1 MKNLMK
7 IEWMKLKSYPT
18 FWILIGLFVS
28 LFLLANYG
36 QYKSFVSLGSGPMN
50 LVSSSYSFP
59 QVWDNVGF
67 TYSWF
72 VIFLSVFVIISV
84 SNEFTF
90 RTGRQHVIDGLE
102 RLDYLHAK
110 MILILIISIMSTV
123 FFALVSLLFGL
134 IGGGGNPLPH
144 AERILYV
151 LIFTINYLSF
161 VALLAFLMKRSG
173 LAIILFLAY
182 LIFEFFVMKFINWK
196 FSTFVGTLLPLQSSD
211 ELLPMPILNT
221 LSNATGGIA
230 TPIMYSVAMSFFY
243 ISSYYLILRSKFL
256 KSDM

>member
-1 MKNLMK
+1 MNNLVK
-7 IEWMKLKSYPT
+7 IEWLKLKSYPT

-28 LFLLANYG
+28 LFILANYG

-50 LVSSSYSFP
+50 LVSSSYAFP

-72 VIFLSVFVIISV
+72 VIFLSVFIIISV

-102 RLDYLHAK
+102 RIDYLHAK
-110 MILILIISIMSTV
+110 LILILILSLSATI
-123 FFALVSLLFGL
+123 FFTLVCLLFGF
-134 IGGGGNPLPH
+134 IGGGGNPLLH
-144 AERILYV
+144 AERIIYV
-151 LIFTINYLSF
+151 FIFTINYLSF
-161 VALLAFLMKRSG
+161 AALLAFLMKRSG

-182 LIFEFFVMKFINWK
+182 LIFEFFVMKFVNWK
-196 FSTFVGTLLPLQSSD
+196 FNTFVGSLLPLQSSD

-221 LSNATGGIA
+221 LSQATGGIA
-230 TPIMYSVAMSFFY
+230 TPVMYSIGMSVFY
-243 ISSYYLILRSKFL
+243 ISSYYLILRHKFL
-256 KSDM
+256 KSDI